1 MSILTR
7 QASLK
12 ELADFVNAGF
22 QGDPETLVSGI
33 ATLENAQPGDL
44 SFFSNRK
51 YYRFLTATRAGIVI
65 LKAED
70 VQHCPTNAII
80 TDDPYLSYARLAAW
94 LTADQSRSALIHNT
108 AIVGKDTQLG
118 KDVAL
123 AANVVIGEQCNI
135 GNNVSLD
142 AGCVIADGVTIGE
155 NTHCHPNV
163 SIYKNVRIGKNTLIH
178 SGVVIG
184 SDGFGIANEQGK
196 WIKVPQLGSV
206 QVGDNVEIGA
216 NTTIDRG
223 AIEDTIIENGVK
235 LDNLIQIAHNVHI
248 GENTAIAGCVGIAG
262 STTIGRN
269 CAIGGG
275 AGILGHLSITDQVH
289 ITATSLVTKSI
300 SKPGVYSSGTPL
312 QENALWHKNFVRFK
326 QLDSMARRL
335 TELQAQVKTL
345 EK

>member
-1 MSILTR
+1 MSIPIR
-7 QASLK
+7 QVSLK
-12 ELADFVNAGF
+12 ELAEFVNAGF
-22 QGDPETLVSGI
+22 QGNPETLVSGI
-33 ATLENAQPGDL
+33 ATLENAQSDDL

-51 YYRFLTATRAGIVI
+51 YRRFLSSTQAGIVI

-70 VQHCPTNAII
+70 VEQCPTHAII

-94 LTADQSRSALIHNT
+94 LTTKQNTTASIHDT
-108 AIVGKDTQLG
+108 AIVGQDTHIG
-118 KDVAL
+118 ENVSL
-123 AANVVIGEQCNI
+123 AANVVIGEQCRI
-135 GNNVSLD
+135 GNNVTVD
-142 AGCVIADGVTIGE
+142 AGCVIADGVTIGD
-155 NTHCHPNV
+155 NTHCYPNV
-163 SIYKNVRIGKNTLIH
+163 TIYKNVRIGKNTLIH

-206 QVGDNVEIGA
+206 QIGDNVEIGA

-326 QLDSMARRL
+326 QLDSMARRI
-335 TELQAQVKTL
+335 TELQAQLKVL